1 LDGLMYLDM
10 QNLPADTIE
19 TLQREMIS

>member
-1 LDGLMYLDM
+1 MYLDM

-19 TLQREMIS
+19 TLQREMIGWSS